1 MEKADLEV
9 VLKSIGVKYSK
20 TLYDKLFWL
29 FDMNNDGKIDLR
41 EYTLISNLFKKNTV
55 EERCKLFFD
64 ICDQECEGFIDETKL
79 WSTFKKFFDV
89 SQKKSKDVKA
99 HIEKLVRDFIDLVRP
114 LKKSEIL
121 REEVLRSAKISP
133 MVRQV
138 IDEAVAKSDLADC
151 QRKVGGGSSFLQ
163 GQNIMSNSGGIHYAH
178 FNSFIKAIEEKQK
191 IYHKGVND
199 LKRVKK
205 LEELLQGDSHQEK

>member
-1 MEKADLEV
+1 MVKADLEV

-20 TLYDKLFWL
+20 KLYDKLFWL

-138 IDEAVAKSDLADC
+138 IDEAVAKSDLGDNQKKATA
-151 QRKVGGGSSFLQ
+151 GSSFLQ
-163 GQNIMSNSGGIHYAH
+163 GQSIGSNSGGIHLAH
-178 FNSFIKAIEEKQK
+178 FNSFIRVIEEKQR
-191 IYHKGVND
+191 IYHKGVHD
-199 LKRVKK
+199 LKKVKN
-205 LEELLQGDSHQEK
+205 LEELLQGDSH

>member
-1 MEKADLEV
+1 MEKADFEV

-20 TLYDKLFWL
+20 KLYDKLFWL

-99 HIEKLVRDFIDLVRP
+99 QIEKLVRDFIDLVRP

-163 GQNIMSNSGGIHYAH
+163 GQNIMSNSGGIH
-178 FNSFIKAIEEKQK
+178 
-191 IYHKGVND
+191 
-199 LKRVKK
+199 
-205 LEELLQGDSHQEK
+205 